1 MNPTSKGCW
10 LMATAPPTDRRQ
22 SDFLEG
28 AQFAVCLII
37 ATAMAH
43 SKKKKERLTDE
54 ASMFSFVCKPFPLF
68 LLISR
73 QSLVSVAGCPKCVW
87 LAVARFSGGI
97 RSKLFEEDSAR
108 NGSAARPC
116 QCRQSH
122 TPPLHPSIGDRWL
135 TG

>member
-1 MNPTSKGCW
+1 M
-10 LMATAPPTDRRQ
+10 MATAPLTDKRQ
-22 SDFLEG
+22 SDFLKG

-73 QSLVSVAGCPKCVW
+73 QSLVSVVGCLSSVW
-87 LAVARFSGGI
+87 SARQGF
-97 RSKLFEEDSAR
+97 RAEYALKEEDSAR
-108 NGSAARPC
+108 NGKAA
-116 QCRQSH
+116 
-122 TPPLHPSIGDRWL
+122 
-135 TG
+135 